1 MNVCMLTYSFYESD
15 TRILQ
20 YTSALIERGDS
31 VDVVSLRRD
40 GAPAFEVHDGV
51 RVFHVQ
57 KRSVNERGKF
67 GYLRRI
73 LVFLLRA
80 FLFFSRPSNIRRY
93 DVIHVH
99 NVPDFLVFATLLP
112 KMFGKKVILDIH
124 DILPEFYASK
134 FRLPADSVTVRMLK
148 LCERL
153 STALADHVIIANDLW
168 RERLIGRAVTPDKV
182 TTIRN
187 YPDPGFFATR
197 QQRAT
202 RSGFLLMY
210 PGSLNS
216 HQGLDI
222 AIRAFARLAPEMPEL
237 NFHIYGEGPALR
249 ELRALRDEL
258 GLGGRLEFFGF
269 LPVKEIGNRMAQADL
284 AVVPKRVSTGFGNE
298 AASTKIMEFMSVG
311 VPVVV
316 SRTRIDSL
324 EYGEA
329 VVHFAEPE
337 NDAALAEAIRTLKN
351 DAAYREQLVKNAFVY
366 LDHHNWAK
374 RKYDYLGIV
383 DSLADHARQNSK
395 REAHAQVQN

>member
-1 MNVCMLTYSFYESD
+1 
-15 TRILQ
+15 
-20 YTSALIERGDS
+20 
-31 VDVVSLRRD
+31 
-40 GAPAFEVHDGV
+40 V

-73 LVFLLRA
+73 LIFLLRA
-80 FLFFSRPSNIRRY
+80 FLFLARPSNVRRY

-99 NVPDFLVFATLLP
+99 NVPDFLIFAALLP
-112 KMFGKKVILDIH
+112 KLFGTKIVLDIH

-134 FRLPADSVTVRMLK
+134 FSLSPDSLTVRMLK
-148 LCERL
+148 FCERL
-153 STALADHVIIANDLW
+153 STAFSNHVIIANDLW

-187 YPDPGFFATR
+187 YPDPVFFATR
-197 QQRAT
+197 QQPAPHA
-202 RSGFLLMY
+202 GFLLMY
-210 PGSLNS
+210 PGTLNS

-222 AIRAFARLAPEMPEL
+222 AIRAFARLAPEMPDL
-237 NFHIYGEGPALR
+237 NFHIYGEGPALP
-249 ELRALRDEL
+249 ELRTLSDEL
-258 GLGGRLEFFGF
+258 GLAGRLEFFGF

-324 EYGEA
+324 EYGES

-337 NDAALAEAIRTLKN
+337 NDAAWAEAIRTLKN
-351 DAAYREQLVKNAFVY
+351 DPEYRAQLVANSFAY
-366 LDHHNWAK
+366 LGHHNWAK

-383 DSLADHARQNSK
+383 DSLADHAKQNSN
-395 REAHAQVQN
+395 REVHAQVQN